1 MIRQALW
8 MLGAATLLALFA
20 TGPASALHIE
30 QRDEVSYLR
39 GPYNFDFYR
48 RHNHSYRISASIHF
62 AHGIQHDLL
71 ALRPMEE
78 HVKTDLASDA
88 MYLDML
94 FNPPRTEPKMEYY
107 APYTNQFAWRLLRSI
122 DWTHMHHEQTYD
134 ILSDAGIPWQEKKE
148 WTDRAVTYYIDQ
160 LDLPMSEAPL
170 DVTMRRA
177 AVMMK
182 PYFSLFRNYYPQ
194 SNNFFYSAHW
204 WHPVIY
210 EALMLAGN
218 GEAQQAMLDATNK
231 TYYEQVLRDRPLRM
245 LLSREAMPRYSR
257 MSPESANIFDNL
269 HMLHGI
275 AYDILAYDAWGPDEQ
290 REELYRVIRAMS
302 HQPGDEKLARKFA
315 LPHPDMDP
323 RVYHEWM
330 RGTDG
335 AMTQIMLEMWDEMM
349 PMMMPRGTAMDEN
362 QHRRM
367 SEQLR
372 LKLRP
377 GLQEGE
383 LAGSLH
389 EAMQTLMPDMH
400 MAPEA
405 MRPGETPKQMVE
417 AMLQGWHRKHG
428 DMPDVQPVSM
438 ATEPVPPT
446 SPAQATKAEAVTM
459 R

>member
-1 MIRQALW
+1 MMRRTLR
-8 MLGAATLLALFA
+8 MLGAATLLLLL
-20 TGPASALHIE
+20 TVEPGKALHVE

-39 GPYNFDFYR
+39 GPYNFDFYQ
-48 RHNHSYRISASIHF
+48 RHNQSYRISASIHF

-71 ALRPMEE
+71 ALRPLDE
-78 HVKTDLASDA
+78 HVMTDQASDA
-88 MYLDML
+88 RYLNML
-94 FNPPRTEPKMEYY
+94 FNPPRTEPTMDYY

-134 ILSDAGIPWQEKKE
+134 ILSDKSIPWDKKKE
-148 WTDRAVTYYIDQ
+148 WTDRAVAYYLDQ

-194 SNNFFYSAHW
+194 SNNFFYAAHW

-218 GEAQQAMLDATNK
+218 GEAQQAMLEATNR
-231 TYYEQVLRDRPLRM
+231 TFYEQVLRDRPLRM

-275 AYDILAYDAWGPDEQ
+275 AYDILAYDAWSPDEQ
-290 REELYRVIRAMS
+290 RAELYRVIRAMS

-315 LPHPDMDP
+315 LPYPEMDP

-335 AMTQIMLEMWDEMM
+335 AMTGIMLEMWDEMM
-349 PMMMPRGTAMDEN
+349 PMMMPRSMDESL
-362 QHRRM
+362 HRRM
-367 SEQLR
+367 SEQFR

-377 GLQEGE
+377 GLQQGE
-383 LAGSLH
+383 SAGSLY
-389 EAMQTLMPDMH
+389 EAMKALMPDMR
-400 MAPEA
+400 MSPEA

-417 AMLQGWHRKHG
+417 AMLQGWHRKYG
-428 DMPDVQPVSM
+428 DMPDVQPISM
-438 ATEPVPPT
+438 ADEPVPPAPPVRAAKT
-446 SPAQATKAEAVTM
+446 EAATT